1 MGLVQV
7 GWFRVGWTKALQP
20 SQCLANEGFG
30 AASPET
36 LSWWPWYNNRAV
48 ATKSPKPRPK
58 PKPKPRTPVPP
69 PTRPTGTT
77 VAISPGVEIL
87 TGPDTFP
94 VVSGEVEQDQ
104 SDQSDQSDQPE
115 GDDPYAPPPMDA
127 PESYPGHPKADPVKA
142 IAFTP
147 SNHTPEGRL
156 ARRTQAM
163 EMRIRGLSYNEI
175 AARLGISVATA
186 YYDVQRS
193 LVSLG
198 KYNTHLTEQ
207 VREVEL
213 ARLDLATQALMPGVV
228 EGKLGPIEV
237 MLKVMA
243 RRAALL
249 GLDADTAKAKGNLP
263 DPQQP
268 LTVLRNMSQD
278 QIEARL
284 AVLRQR
290 TRSARR
296 LAPSEAD
303 RIANG
308 RPKPW
313 DPGFG
318 DDQGGGQ

>member
-1 MGLVQV
+1 M
-7 GWFRVGWTKALQP
+7 T
-20 SQCLANEGFG
+20 
-30 AASPET
+30 
-36 LSWWPWYNNRAV
+36 
-48 ATKSPKPRPK
+48 
-58 PKPKPRTPVPP
+58 
-69 PTRPTGTT
+69 
-77 VAISPGVEIL
+77 ISPGVEIL
-87 TGPDTFP
+87 TGPITPSEGPD
-94 VVSGEVEQDQ
+94 EAKQDQ
-104 SDQSDQSDQPE
+104 GQAQDH
-115 GDDPYAPPPMDA
+115 DPYAPPPMDV
-127 PESYPGHPKADPVKA
+127 PESYPGHPRADPVKA

-147 SNHTPEGRL
+147 SNDTPEGRL

-163 EMRIRGLSYNEI
+163 ELRIRGLSYSEI
-175 AARLGISVATA
+175 AARLGISIATA

-237 MLKVMA
+237 MLKVMS

-249 GLDADTAKAKGNLP
+249 GLDADAVKAGANLP

-303 RIANG
+303 RAASG
-308 RPKPW
+308 RLRPW

-318 DDQGGGQ
+318 QSEGGSGEQ